1 MLIAY
6 NETCIFYQPFFFIEQ
21 KTRCYI
27 IFLTFRQKCSQKG
40 DSLNKSTPL
49 QHQLLSSRGATAA
62 WFSIGRIPSSS
73 KCSYSE
79 FQRKRTE
86 VSELNFVDQTTCSK
100 QCFCKMSKMRGISS
114 LERPIWRN
122 SHFDSV

>member
-1 MLIAY
+1 MKRMFFSS
-6 NETCIFYQPFFFIEQ
+6 CFFIYNVR
-21 KTRCYI
+21 KARCNF

-40 DSLNKSTPL
+40 DSLDKSTPL
-49 QHQLLSSRGATAA
+49 LHQLLSPRDATAA
-62 WFSIGRIPSSS
+62 SLSIGWIPSSS

-79 FQRKRTE
+79 FQRKGTE

-100 QCFCKMSKMRGISS
+100 QCFTKMSKMRGISS